1 MENPEPKKNLWGV
14 GWIKRVR
21 IRSMI
26 PLLLRLTR
34 SKLAAGHWERGTLR
48 GKESMVWWYCFCR
61 GEEGTS
67 TTTSCILLVHYHY

>member
-1 MENPEPKKNLWGV
+1 MENPQPKKKLWEV

-26 PLLLRLTR
+26 PLLLKLTR

-48 GKESMVWWYCFCR
+48 GKESMVV
-61 GEEGTS
+61 
-67 TTTSCILLVHYHY
+67 ILFLQSGGGDLNNY